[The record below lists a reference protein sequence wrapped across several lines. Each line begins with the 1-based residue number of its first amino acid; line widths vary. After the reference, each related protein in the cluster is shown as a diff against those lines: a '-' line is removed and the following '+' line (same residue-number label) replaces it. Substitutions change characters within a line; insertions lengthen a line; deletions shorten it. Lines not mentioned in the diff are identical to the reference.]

1 MIERLIIATALVGGF
16 AAAVG
21 LARLALRL
29 RDRRILERLRT
40 SAAAEGAPASAAAQ
54 SARTSG
60 APRILYFTTTSC
72 VVCRLQQEPAI
83 ERLREA
89 LPEIVIEQHD
99 AVAERELADQFGI
112 LSVPTTAVYDRSGEL
127 VTINRGF
134 APVAQ
139 LYAQATGSEHVAEG
153 GLAMASE
160 RIDRPAS

>member
-16 AAAVG
+16 AVAVG
-21 LARLALRL
+21 AARLALRL
-29 RDRRILERLRT
+29 RDRRILERLRASGT
-40 SAAAEGAPASAAAQ
+40 TEGTHGSAAA
-54 SARTSG
+54 SG

-160 RIDRPAS
+160 RVDRPAS